1 MIKNQLLTYTEALG
15 DVQAY
20 VIAAMASDIYVEPA
34 PTASRSIIYRQ
45 LFEELKSP
53 V

>member
-1 MIKNQLLTYTEALG
+1 LG
-15 DVQAY
+15 DVLAY
-20 VIAAMASDIYVEPA
+20 VNSAMPSDIYVDPA